1 MLWSEFFRFFANN
14 ASVVFCTIVLTSTY
28 FMSSSEQNSSSAPT
42 NTEEVSLEVYSKEL
56 RDRSGP
62 WEECLGVSGEE
73 CVVMI
78 EEDSPDLAGSIFI
91 VEPDMMV
98 TMDVRYDRVRI
109 YVDDE
114 GMVQQVPQRG

>member
-1 MLWSEFFRFFANN
+1 MQTEQKKIGLALFFLTLIAGTITLLVFFVA
-14 ASVVFCTIVLTSTY
+14 
-28 FMSSSEQNSSSAPT
+28 EDNSSSAPT